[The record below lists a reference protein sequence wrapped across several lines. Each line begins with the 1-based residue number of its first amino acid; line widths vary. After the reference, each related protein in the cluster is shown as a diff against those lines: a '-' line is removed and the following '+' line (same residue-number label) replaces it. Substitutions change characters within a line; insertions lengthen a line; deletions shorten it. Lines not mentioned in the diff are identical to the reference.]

1 MEENLTTAT
10 YSRYIK
16 MTNIT
21 DLTTFVVNASKVEG
35 DVIVRKGKYVIDGKS
50 LMGLMSID
58 VSTGATVEYPEEA
71 KEFDAYVQQFEQST
85 QG

>member
-1 MEENLTTAT
+1 MEENVKAAT
-10 YSRYIK
+10 YGRYIK

-21 DLTTFVVNASKVEG
+21 DLTTFVVNASKVVG

-58 VSTGATVEYPEEA
+58 VSTGATVEYPAEA
-71 KEFDAYVQQFEQST
+71 KEFDIYVQQFETSI

>member
-1 MEENLTTAT
+1 MEENTVTST
-10 YSRYIK
+10 YTRYIK

-35 DVIVRKGKYVIDGKS
+35 DVIVHKGKYVIDGKS

-58 VSTGATVEYPEEA
+58 ISTGAAVEYPTEA
-71 KEFDAYVQQFEQST
+71 AEFDAYVQNFEVTT